1 MTHTLKRTIVSL
13 GILYPR
19 RVISTRVVLWGARN
33 GKIEYKRNVSV
44 TMVRKYGRSPLS

>member
-1 MTHTLKRTIVSL
+1 MVHTLKRTIVSL

-19 RVISTRVVLWGARN
+19 RVVSTVVLWGARN
-33 GKIEYKRNVSV
+33 GKIELKRNVSV